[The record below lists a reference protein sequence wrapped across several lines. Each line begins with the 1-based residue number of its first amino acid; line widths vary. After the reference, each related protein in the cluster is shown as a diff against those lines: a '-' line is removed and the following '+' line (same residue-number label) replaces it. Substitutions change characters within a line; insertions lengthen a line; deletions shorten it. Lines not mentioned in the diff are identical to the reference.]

1 MITRAEAERV
11 VRDYV
16 AREFAPEEGEE
27 EFAVNDEATMER
39 PYGWFFVYTTAT
51 YLVTRDPQN
60 GVAGA
65 GPFSS
70 CGRTAGSSTSPR
82 TTRRNPR
89 RKSTSGSS
97 WAAEPLS
104 RP

>member
-65 GPFSS
+65 GPLLVLRED
-70 CGRTAGSSTSPR
+70 GRIIDFPSYHTQES
-82 TTRRNPR
+82 
-89 RKSTSGSS
+89 
-97 WAAEPLS
+97 AAEEYE
-104 RP
+104 REFMGG